1 MSEDGTVEIEGRK
14 MRYIDPLTDW
24 GFKRLFGSEMNKE
37 ILLGFLQDLFPEKD
51 IRDIS
56 YLGNENAGATSGDRK
71 AVFDVSCR
79 TEKGEEFIVE
89 MQKAP
94 QEYFRDRALYYS
106 TFPLQRQAPK
116 GDWDFRLTPVYMVG
130 ILNFGLVH
138 NVRDELREKVR
149 EMRVFRYELTETTL
163 GERMTDNLAF
173 VFLELERFGKS
184 EDGLETMLD
193 KWMYVLKNLSRLTER
208 PVELQE
214 RIFRRLFEAARIAAF
229 TREELDEYT
238 NDMMT
243 ENDRRNAIDYA
254 RKQGL
259 EEGLAKGRAAGL
271 TEGHT
276 KGRAEGL
283 AEGHTKGLTEGLAK
297 GEKAG
302 KLSVAQ
308 KMLAAGLDP
317 KMVSEMTGLPEPEI
331 QGL

>member
-259 EEGLAKGRAAGL
+259 AE
-271 TEGHT
+271 
-276 KGRAEGL
+276 GRAEGR
-283 AEGHTKGLTEGLAK
+283 AEGVIAGRAEGRAE
-297 GEKAG
+297 GEMVG

-308 KMLAAGLDP
+308 RMLAAGLDP
-317 KMVSEMTGLPEPEI
+317 KMISEMTGLAEPEI
-331 QGL
+331 RGL

>member
-37 ILLGFLQDLFPEKD
+37 ILLCFLQDLFPEKD

-208 PVELQE
+208 PAELQE

-254 RKQGL
+254 RKQG
-259 EEGLAKGRAAGL
+259 RA
-271 TEGHT
+271 E
-276 KGRAEGL
+276 GRAEGVIAGR
-283 AEGHTKGLTEGLAK
+283 AEGEMV
-297 GEKAG
+297 G
-302 KLSVAQ
+302 KLSVARR
-308 KMLAAGLDP
+308 MLAAGLDP
-317 KMVSEMTGLPEPEI
+317 KMISEMTGLAEPEI
-331 QGL
+331 RGL

>member
-51 IRDIS
+51 IRDIR

-184 EDGLETMLD
+184 EKGLETMLD

-254 RKQGL
+254 RKQGRA
-259 EEGLAKGRAAGL
+259 EGR
-271 TEGHT
+271 TEGVIA
-276 KGRAEGL
+276 GRAEGR
-283 AEGHTKGLTEGLAK
+283 AEGEMV
-297 GEKAG
+297 G
-302 KLSVAQ
+302 KLSVARR
-308 KMLAAGLDP
+308 MLAAGLDP
-317 KMVSEMTGLPEPEI
+317 KMISEMTGLTEPEI
-331 QGL
+331 RRL

>member
-254 RKQGL
+254 RKQG
-259 EEGLAKGRAAGL
+259 RA
-271 TEGHT
+271 E
-276 KGRAEGL
+276 GRAEG
-283 AEGHTKGLTEGLAK
+283 EMV
-297 GEKAG
+297 G

-308 KMLAAGLDP
+308 RMLAAGLDP
-317 KMVSEMTGLPEPEI
+317 KMISEMTGLAEPEI
-331 QGL
+331 RGL

>member
-259 EEGLAKGRAAGL
+259 AE
-271 TEGHT
+271 
-276 KGRAEGL
+276 GRAEGRTEGIL
-283 AEGHTKGLTEGLAK
+283 EGRAEGEMV
-297 GEKAG
+297 G
-302 KLSVAQ
+302 KLSVARR
-308 KMLAAGLDP
+308 MLAAGLDP
-317 KMVSEMTGLPEPEI
+317 KMISEMTGLAEPEI
-331 QGL
+331 RGL

>member
-1 MSEDGTVEIEGRK
+1 MCECCVNEDGTVEIEGRK
-14 MRYIDPLTDW
+14 VRYIDPLTDW

-51 IRDIS
+51 IRDIR
-56 YLGNENAGATSGDRK
+56 YLSNENAGATVGDRK
-71 AVFDVSCR
+71 AVFDVSCM
-79 TEKGEEFIVE
+79 TEKGDEFIVE
-89 MQKAP
+89 MQKSP
-94 QEYFRDRALYYS
+94 QEYFQDRALYYS

-138 NVRDELREKVR
+138 NVREEMREKVQ
-149 EMRVFRYELTETTL
+149 EMRVFRFELTETTV

-173 VFLELERFGKS
+173 VFLEVERFGKS
-184 EDGLETMLD
+184 GDRLESMLD
-193 KWMYVLKNLSRLTER
+193 KWMYVLKNLSRLMER

-214 RIFRRLFEAARIAAF
+214 RIFRKLFEAARIAAF

-254 RKQGL
+254 RKQG
-259 EEGLAKGRAAGL
+259 
-271 TEGHT
+271 
-276 KGRAEGL
+276 RAEG
-283 AEGHTKGLTEGLAK
+283 EMV
-297 GEKAG
+297 G

-308 KMLAAGLDP
+308 RMLAAGLDP
-317 KMVSEMTGLPEPEI
+317 KMISEMTGLAEPEI
-331 QGL
+331 RGL

>member
-1 MSEDGTVEIEGRK
+1 MCESCVSEDGTVEIEGRK

-116 GDWDFRLTPVYMVG
+116 G
-130 ILNFGLVH
+130 
-138 NVRDELREKVR
+138 KVR

-184 EDGLETMLD
+184 EKGLETMLD

-238 NDMMT
+238 NDMREELDEYTNDMMT

-254 RKQGL
+254 RKQGRA
-259 EEGLAKGRAAGL
+259 EGRADGVIA
-271 TEGHT
+271 
-276 KGRAEGL
+276 GRAEGRTEGIL
-283 AEGHTKGLTEGLAK
+283 EGRAEGEMV
-297 GEKAG
+297 G
-302 KLSVAQ
+302 KLSVARR
-308 KMLAAGLDP
+308 MLAAGLDP
-317 KMVSEMTGLPEPEI
+317 KMISEMTGLAEPEI
-331 QGL
+331 RGL

>member
-208 PVELQE
+208 PAELQE

-254 RKQGL
+254 RKQGRA
-259 EEGLAKGRAAGL
+259 EGR
-271 TEGHT
+271 TEGVIA
-276 KGRAEGL
+276 GRAEG
-283 AEGHTKGLTEGLAK
+283 EMV
-297 GEKAG
+297 G
-302 KLSVAQ
+302 KLSVARR
-308 KMLAAGLDP
+308 MLAAGLDP
-317 KMVSEMTGLPEPEI
+317 KMISEMTGLAEPEI
-331 QGL
+331 RGL

>member
-259 EEGLAKGRAAGL
+259 AE
-271 TEGHT
+271 
-276 KGRAEGL
+276 GRAEGR
-283 AEGHTKGLTEGLAK
+283 AEGVIAGRAEGRAE
-297 GEKAG
+297 GEMVG
-302 KLSVAQ
+302 KLSVARR
-308 KMLAAGLDP
+308 MLAAGLDP
-317 KMVSEMTGLPEPEI
+317 KMISEMTGLTEPEI
-331 QGL
+331 RGL

>member
-184 EDGLETMLD
+184 EKGLETMLD

-208 PVELQE
+208 PAELQE

-254 RKQGL
+254 RKQGRA
-259 EEGLAKGRAAGL
+259 EGR
-271 TEGHT
+271 TEGVIA
-276 KGRAEGL
+276 GRAEG
-283 AEGHTKGLTEGLAK
+283 EMV
-297 GEKAG
+297 G
-302 KLSVAQ
+302 KLSVARR
-308 KMLAAGLDP
+308 MLAAGLDP
-317 KMVSEMTGLPEPEI
+317 KMISEMTGLTEPEI
-331 QGL
+331 RGL

>member
-254 RKQGL
+254 RKQG
-259 EEGLAKGRAAGL
+259 
-271 TEGHT
+271 
-276 KGRAEGL
+276 RAEGL
-283 AEGHTKGLTEGLAK
+283 AEGRTEGILEGRAE
-297 GEKAG
+297 GEMVG
-302 KLSVAQ
+302 KLSVARR
-308 KMLAAGLDP
+308 MLAAGLDP
-317 KMVSEMTGLPEPEI
+317 KMISEMTGLAEPEI
-331 QGL
+331 RGL

>member
-51 IRDIS
+51 IRDIR

-254 RKQGL
+254 RKQG
-259 EEGLAKGRAAGL
+259 RA
-271 TEGHT
+271 E
-276 KGRAEGL
+276 GRAEG
-283 AEGHTKGLTEGLAK
+283 EMV
-297 GEKAG
+297 G

-308 KMLAAGLDP
+308 RMLAAGLDP
-317 KMVSEMTGLPEPEI
+317 KMISEMTGLTEPEI
-331 QGL
+331 RGL

>member
-1 MSEDGTVEIEGRK
+1 MRESYVNDDGTVEIEGRK

-51 IRDIS
+51 IRDIR
-56 YLGNENAGATSGDRK
+56 YLGNENAGATSGERK

-79 TEKGEEFIVE
+79 TENGEEFIVE

-94 QEYFRDRALYYS
+94 QEHFRDRALYYS
-106 TFPLQRQAPK
+106 TFALQRQAPK

-130 ILNFGLVH
+130 ILNFGLAH
-138 NVRDELREKVR
+138 DVREELREKVR
-149 EMRVFRYELTETTL
+149 EMRVFRYELTETTV

-184 EDGLETMLD
+184 GDGLESMLD

-243 ENDRRNAIDYA
+243 ENDHRNAVNYA
-254 RKQGL
+254 RKLGL
-259 EEGLAKGRAAGL
+259 EEGRA
-271 TEGHT
+271 E
-276 KGRAEGL
+276 GRAEGRT
-283 AEGHTKGLTEGLAK
+283 EGRTEGLTEGLAK
-297 GEKAG
+297 GRTEGEKAG

-308 KMLAAGLDP
+308 RMLAAGLDP
-317 KMVSEMTGLPEPEI
+317 KMISEMTGLPEPEI
-331 QGL
+331 RGL

>member
-1 MSEDGTVEIEGRK
+1 MNDDGTVEIEGRK

-254 RKQGL
+254 RKQG
-259 EEGLAKGRAAGL
+259 RA
-271 TEGHT
+271 E
-276 KGRAEGL
+276 GRAEGVIAGR
-283 AEGHTKGLTEGLAK
+283 AEGRTEGILEGRAEGRAE
-297 GEKAG
+297 GEMVG
-302 KLSVAQ
+302 KLSVARR
-308 KMLAAGLDP
+308 MLAAGLDP
-317 KMVSEMTGLPEPEI
+317 KMISEMTGLTEPEI
-331 QGL
+331 RGL

>member
-14 MRYIDPLTDW
+14 IRYIDPLTDW

-254 RKQGL
+254 RKQGRA
-259 EEGLAKGRAAGL
+259 EGR
-271 TEGHT
+271 TEGVIA
-276 KGRAEGL
+276 GRAEGR
-283 AEGHTKGLTEGLAK
+283 AEGEMV
-297 GEKAG
+297 G
-302 KLSVAQ
+302 KLSVARR
-308 KMLAAGLDP
+308 MLAAGLDP
-317 KMVSEMTGLPEPEI
+317 KMISEMTGLTEPEI
-331 QGL
+331 RRL

>member
-1 MSEDGTVEIEGRK
+1 MCESCVSEDGTVEIEGRK

-51 IRDIS
+51 IRDIR

-208 PVELQE
+208 PAELQE

-229 TREELDEYT
+229 TQRRSHVRNWT
-238 NDMMT
+238 NT
-243 ENDRRNAIDYA
+243 QTI
-254 RKQGL
+254 
-259 EEGLAKGRAAGL
+259 
-271 TEGHT
+271 
-276 KGRAEGL
+276 
-283 AEGHTKGLTEGLAK
+283 
-297 GEKAG
+297 
-302 KLSVAQ
+302 
-308 KMLAAGLDP
+308 
-317 KMVSEMTGLPEPEI
+317 
-331 QGL
+331 

>member
-254 RKQGL
+254 RKQG
-259 EEGLAKGRAAGL
+259 RA
-271 TEGHT
+271 E
-276 KGRAEGL
+276 GRAEGVL
-283 AEGHTKGLTEGLAK
+283 AGRAEGRAE
-297 GEKAG
+297 GEKVG

-317 KMVSEMTGLPEPEI
+317 KMISEMTGLTEPEI
-331 QGL
+331 LEL

>member
-254 RKQGL
+254 RKQG
-259 EEGLAKGRAAGL
+259 RA
-271 TEGHT
+271 E
-276 KGRAEGL
+276 GRAEG
-283 AEGHTKGLTEGLAK
+283 EMV
-297 GEKAG
+297 G

-308 KMLAAGLDP
+308 RMLAAGLDP
-317 KMVSEMTGLPEPEI
+317 KMISEMTGLTEPEI
-331 QGL
+331 RGL

>member
-1 MSEDGTVEIEGRK
+1 MREYQVREDGTVEIEGRK
-14 MRYIDPLTDW
+14 VRYIDPLTDW
-24 GFKRLFGSEMNKE
+24 GFKRLFGSEVNKE

-51 IRDIS
+51 IRDIR
-56 YLGNENAGATSGDRK
+56 YLNNENQGLTTGDRK

-89 MQKAP
+89 MQKTP

-106 TFPLQRQAPK
+106 TFPLQKQAPK
-116 GDWDFRLTPVYMVG
+116 GDWNFRLAPVYMVG

-208 PVELQE
+208 PAELQE

-254 RKQGL
+254 RKQG
-259 EEGLAKGRAAGL
+259 RA
-271 TEGHT
+271 E
-276 KGRAEGL
+276 GRAEGVIAGR
-283 AEGHTKGLTEGLAK
+283 AEGRTEGILEGRAE
-297 GEKAG
+297 GEMVG
-302 KLSVAQ
+302 KRSVAQ
-308 KMLAAGLDP
+308 RMLAAGLDP
-317 KMVSEMTGLPEPEI
+317 KMISEMTGLAEPEI
-331 QGL
+331 RGL